1 MCHNLCSDVQCL
13 SLQAD
18 RCPPYGPG
26 LWACLILA
34 VLDPLWHSMQPI
46 IVVFLKL
53 SLPGFPAHQSGAQT
67 SNPHLWIDILYLLEG
82 VTSTHP
88 PGPEGNISTPD
99 LYGKKS
105 PRKFPDACRVLDI
118 LPGAWDVWVSCVL
131 VACFVLMD
139 TAHQVLSYFSSHT
152 FWPASSSFSTHPSGS
167 CACHLSPFVSI
178 PRRGYLSLSLHRP
191 PWPTMATPP
200 LGCVS
205 IYPHPRTHPWL
216 QLLIS

>member
-34 VLDPLWHSMQPI
+34 VLNPLWHSMQPI

-99 LYGKKS
+99 LYGKKKSTKVFWCLPSTRHS
-105 PRKFPDACRVLDI
+105 PRC
-118 LPGAWDVWVSCVL
+118 
-131 VACFVLMD
+131 
-139 TAHQVLSYFSSHT
+139 
-152 FWPASSSFSTHPSGS
+152 
-167 CACHLSPFVSI
+167 
-178 PRRGYLSLSLHRP
+178 
-191 PWPTMATPP
+191 

-205 IYPHPRTHPWL
+205 ELCLSGMFCPDGHSPPSSVIFLQPHLLACLLFFLNASLRFMCLPPLPLHLHPQKRL
-216 QLLIS
+216 FVT